1 MILLDTH
8 VWVWWVARPENLS
21 NPARDAIAEAREQ
34 DGLWV
39 SSISAWEVALLV
51 RKGRLELTLPVAD
64 WLAATEALPF
74 LRFLPLDNRIALRA
88 NDLPGALHDDPAD
101 RIIAATA
108 LLHGLKL
115 VTKDRKLMAYRE
127 ITTIW

>member
-1 MILLDTH
+1 VILLDTH
-8 VWVWWVARPENLS
+8 VWVWWVARPESLS

-39 SSISAWEVALLV
+39 SSISSWEVALLV

-74 LRFLPLDNRIALRA
+74 LRFLPVENRIALRA
-88 NDLPGALHDDPAD
+88 NDLPGTLHDDPAD

-108 LLHGLKL
+108 LIHGLKL
-115 VTKDRKLMAYRE
+115 VTKDRKLIAYPE